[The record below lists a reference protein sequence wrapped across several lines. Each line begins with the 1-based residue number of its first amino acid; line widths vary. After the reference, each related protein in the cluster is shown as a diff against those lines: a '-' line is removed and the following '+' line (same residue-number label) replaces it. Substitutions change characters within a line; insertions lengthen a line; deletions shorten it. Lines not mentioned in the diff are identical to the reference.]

1 MCVAHATDQAL
12 ALALRQRNR
21 QPACFLGRL
30 AGGQDDFRDAA
41 PQVASEVEARPP
53 AKLVELKAPQL
64 RQRVVLAELARY
76 EPAQHVDRKSTRLN
90 SSHSQISYAL

>member
-1 MCVAHATDQAL
+1 MPSCRRQVRRA
-12 ALALRQRNR
+12 ALALRQRNH

-64 RQRVVLAELARY
+64 SQRVFLAELARD
-76 EPAQHVDRKSTRLN
+76 EPAQHV
-90 SSHSQISYAL
+90 SHSPSRTSRMRCQWVPAQ